1 MDIKYTIEI
10 FNYWHCGSGL
20 SRGADTDA
28 LVIKDKNNLPFV
40 PGKTIKGLMREAAE
54 DYIYLAGEKDKEDL
68 FKTLFGETGNR
79 SETHFGN
86 AVLSKAEEN
95 WIISNKAQKH
105 LYSTIAR
112 TAIGEDGIAK
122 EHSLRSM
129 EVTVPCTL
137 HGEIVNAP
145 EGAVVLLKQAVGMIK
160 NLGSNRYHGLGRCI
174 VKIEEGGKE

>member
-28 LVIKDKNNLPFV
+28 LVVKDKNDLPFV
-40 PGKTIKGLMREAAE
+40 PGKTVKGLMREAAE
-54 DYIYLAGEKDKEDL
+54 DYIYLAGEKEKENQ
-68 FKTLFGETGNR
+68 FKSLFGEVGSR

-86 AVLSKAEEN
+86 ASLSEDEAN
-95 WIISNKAQKH
+95 WIVANKVQKH
-105 LYSTIAR
+105 LYTTIAR
-112 TAIGEDGIAK
+112 TAIDKDGIAK

-145 EGAVVLLKQAVGMIK
+145 EDADVLLKQAVGMIK
-160 NLGSNRYHGLGRCI
+160 NIGSNRYHGLGRCKI
-174 VKIEEGGKE
+174 TIEEGGKE

>member
-28 LVIKDKNNLPFV
+28 LVIKDRNDLPFV

-54 DYIYLAGEKDKEDL
+54 DYIYLAGEKDMEGM
-68 FKTLFGETGNR
+68 FKVLFGETGSR

-86 AVLSKAEEN
+86 ATLSKAEES
-95 WIISNKAQKH
+95 WIVSNKAQKH
-105 LYSTIAR
+105 LYATIAS
-112 TAIGEDGIAK
+112 TAIGKGGTAK

-145 EGAVVLLKQAVGMIK
+145 DGADILLKQAVGMIK
-160 NLGSNRYHGLGRCI
+160 NLGSNRNHGLGRCKI
-174 VKIEEGGKE
+174 TIEEGGKE